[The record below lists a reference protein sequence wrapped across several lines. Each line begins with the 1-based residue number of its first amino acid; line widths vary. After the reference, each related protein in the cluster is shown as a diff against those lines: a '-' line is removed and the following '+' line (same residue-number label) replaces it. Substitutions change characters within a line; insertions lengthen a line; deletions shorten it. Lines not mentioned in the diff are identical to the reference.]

1 MPTHSTP
8 SHLFPVLGAVQAALV
23 TVDTAHTDAVGL
35 LTARRDHLQQLLD
48 EQFAAALAA
57 LDGIREQKR
66 SALHATLRHALTAA
80 GEVATVTAAGS
91 AVMASA
97 LDHAARI
104 NVARRCEGSRHV
116 SCPVQPCVPPDLP
129 QPPPSHPC
137 SPRMVVGRGMHC
149 PAGAWLHGPCV

>member
-1 MPTHSTP
+1 M
-8 SHLFPVLGAVQAALV
+8 
-23 TVDTAHTDAVGL
+23 DAVDL
-35 LTARRDHLQQLLD
+35 LTARRDHLQRLLD

-104 NVARRCEGSRHV
+104 NVARRSLSACEK
-116 SCPVQPCVPPDLP
+116 PVPPP
-129 QPPPSHPC
+129 IP
-137 SPRMVVGRGMHC
+137 GW
-149 PAGAWLHGPCV
+149 PAAR